1 MKAQA
6 ANNEVYTLTV
16 KKSRFYAVVLSVN
29 SEQQIKVA
37 LGLRKK
43 AVKKACHHCWA
54 ARFTAENGQLVELA
68 KNDGEVGKPGHKML
82 EILRQRNLECAV
94 IVSRIFGGVKLG
106 PAGVGRAFMQA
117 ALGALEPMRHRND
130 KQD

>member
-1 MKAQA
+1 MKAKA
-6 ANNEVYTLTV
+6 ANSEVYTLTV
-16 KKSRFYAVVLSVN
+16 KQSRFYAVVLSVN

-43 AVKKACHHCWA
+43 AVKRANHHCWA
-54 ARFTAENGQLVELA
+54 ARFTAENGQLEELA

-82 EILRQRNLECAV
+82 EMLRRRNLECAV

-117 ALGALEPMRHRND
+117 ALGALEPVRHRYGKHD
-130 KQD
+130 